1 MAGRPRRRLLAC
13 ERGLA
18 TLEFAL
24 LAPALLMLVFA
35 VVIYSFYFASLLGVR
50 HAAMEGA
57 RAAVA
62 GLSTTERT
70 ALAQSR
76 AQAVINGYGALL
88 SSGGGPVVTAG
99 ADGTG
104 LFRVRISY
112 DMSGNAMMRYAGF
125 IPLPASTISA
135 SIVVTNGSY

>member
-1 MAGRPRRRLLAC
+1 MPARRLRTC

-18 TLEFAL
+18 ALEFAL

-35 VVIYSFYFASLLGVR
+35 VVLYSFYFAALMGVR
-50 HAAMEGA
+50 HAAVEGA

-70 ALAQSR
+70 ALAQGR
-76 AQAVINGYGALL
+76 AQAVIGGYGTLL
-88 SSGGGPVVTAG
+88 AAGGGPVVTAG
-99 ADGTG
+99 PDATGT
-104 LFRVRISY
+104 FRVRVSY
-112 DMSGNAMMRYAGF
+112 DMSGSPMMRYAAF
-125 IPLPASTISA
+125 IPMPSPTVSA